1 MIQIKQTK
9 KKPEFSLKNM
19 PETKLK
25 NKLNLTVLDPE
36 ISFLDSQ
43 KVGAALLE
51 CLVENDTETFIEIL
65 DSYLRV
71 NKLQVAKN
79 ANLSRA
85 TVQQAFSKNGN
96 PTLKTLAKIVH
107 ESVLK
112 R

>member
-1 MIQIKQTK
+1 MDK
-9 KKPEFSLKNM
+9 KKTLKKQEFSLKSI
-19 PETKLK
+19 PETKIK
-25 NKLNLTVLDPE
+25 NSRNITELNPE
-36 ISFLDSQ
+36 ASFLDSQ
-43 KVGAALLE
+43 KVGTALLE
-51 CLVENDTETFIEIL
+51 CLIENDTETFIEIL

-71 NKLQVAKN
+71 NKLQVAKG
-79 ANLSRA
+79 ASLSRS

>member
-1 MIQIKQTK
+1 MDRKKTLKKQ
-9 KKPEFSLKNM
+9 EFSLKNI
-19 PETKLK
+19 PETKIK
-25 NKLNLTVLDPE
+25 NSRNVTELNPE
-36 ISFLDSQ
+36 NSFLNSQ

-51 CLVENDTETFIEIL
+51 CLIENDTETFIEIL

-71 NKLQVAKN
+71 NKLQVSKKTS
-79 ANLSRA
+79 LSRS